1 MKSLR
6 AGLYA
11 RVSTAE
17 QQTLPLQIS
26 AMHEYADRRG
36 WTVVASIED
45 VGSGA
50 KERPKREELI
60 KLAKRR
66 QVDVILVWRLDRW
79 GRSLSDLTTSLRDL
93 MSIGVEFASVTEGLD
108 LSTPTGRAMAGML
121 GVFAE
126 FERDILR
133 ERVLAGLAQAKRKGK
148 TLGRPATAKAK
159 ADRIQELFAEGLNKR
174 QISKRLHIAR
184 SSVLRVLERSLNSQA
199 PA

>member
-1 MKSLR
+1 
-6 AGLYA
+6 
-11 RVSTAE
+11 
-17 QQTLPLQIS
+17 
-26 AMHEYADRRG
+26 
-36 WTVVASIED
+36 
-45 VGSGA
+45 
-50 KERPKREELI
+50 
-60 KLAKRR
+60 
-66 QVDVILVWRLDRW
+66 
-79 GRSLSDLTTSLRDL
+79 

-126 FERDILR
+126 FERDTLR

-159 ADRIQELFAEGLNKR
+159 ADRVQELFAEGLNKR

-184 SSVLRVLERSLNSQA
+184 SSVLRVLERSENSQA